1 MRKRKARL
9 PWTPDPGLLGIVRVL
24 LLLQAGFGLLS
35 VFEVGFIGIFTGTLP
50 LLAPTLALTFGT
62 AVTILVLVAA
72 LEQRSNRARG
82 FVIAGEIVVVLGA
95 LVDLALA
102 LLLTGEPLGLVP
114 TLTRLVLPVGV
125 IVLLDRMRARETSPA
140 IAVGVGS

>member
-1 MRKRKARL
+1 MRKRKASL

-35 VFEVGFIGIFTGTLP
+35 VFEVAFIGIFTGTLP

-62 AVTILVLVAA
+62 AVTILVLVAS
-72 LEQRSNRARG
+72 LQRRSHRARG
-82 FVIAGEIVVVLGA
+82 LVIAGEIVVVLGA
-95 LVDLALA
+95 LVDLGLA
-102 LLLTGEPLGLVP
+102 LILTGEPLALVP

-125 IVLLDRMRARETSPA
+125 IVLLDRMRAREPSPA
-140 IAVGVGS
+140 IATGVGS